1 MAAKFNRNTIAKQVE
16 VQADLY
22 GEPSGMDKKEKSIMV
37 RLPEEMAN
45 KYKLILAKIGS
56 NPSVKTRELIYEY
69 INNYEKK
76 RERD

>member
-56 NPSVKTRELIYEY
+56 
-69 INNYEKK
+69 
-76 RERD
+76 

>member
-1 MAAKFNRNTIAKQVE
+1 MAAKFNKNTIAKQVDP
-16 VQADLY
+16 QTDLY

-69 INNYEKK
+69 INNNEKK
-76 RERD
+76 RD

>member
-22 GEPSGMDKKEKSIMV
+22 GESSGMDKKEKSIMV

-69 INNYEKK
+69 INNYERK
-76 RERD
+76 RD

>member
-22 GEPSGMDKKEKSIMV
+22 GDPSGMDKKEKSIMV

-69 INNYEKK
+69 INNYERK
-76 RERD
+76 RD

>member
-1 MAAKFNRNTIAKQVE
+1 
-16 VQADLY
+16 
-22 GEPSGMDKKEKSIMV
+22 MDKKEKSIMV

-76 RERD
+76 RD

>member
-45 KYKLILAKIGS
+45 KYELILAKIGS

-69 INNYEKK
+69 INNYERK
-76 RERD
+76 RD